1 MALRSTKARW
11 CTGAAAVCAA
21 VCLSLPAAFAEDR
34 LSSVTTAR
42 PQAGPPV
49 AQAMMP
55 DYSGLPDLSGLASFG
70 GSADS
75 AFVSDLFVSDLFV
88 SSSTFRYIKRTQSRT
103 FTGAGFDACAAPS
116 LRVMTAWQKSS
127 GLHALGIYIGGLN
140 RACAQGNLTPSWVSA
155 VARLGWHLVPVYVG
169 RQAPCAR
176 QPHLKLIDPKTA
188 AAQAIDAADDAA
200 NRAAAL
206 GIARGSAVYFDL
218 ESYPRKNAACTN
230 TALSYLGRWTQRM
243 HAHGYLAGFYSS
255 AGSGIT
261 DLVAAGMPGHV
272 RPDALWIAR
281 WDNKSTVQ
289 DAAVPNTAW
298 TPHQRIKQFAG
309 THKESFGGV
318 ALNIDKDYLDG
329 PIARTR

>member
-1 MALRSTKARW
+1 MLAIMALRSTKARW
-11 CTGAAAVCAA
+11 CTAAAAVCAV
-21 VCLSLPAAFAEDR
+21 VCLSLPSAFAEDR
-34 LSSVTTAR
+34 LADAATAR
-42 PQAGPPV
+42 TQAGPP
-49 AQAMMP
+49 ADQAMI
-55 DYSGLPDLSGLASFG
+55 PDLSGLPEFSGLAYFTGLTS
-70 GSADS
+70 S
-75 AFVSDLFVSDLFV
+75 AFVPDLFV
-88 SSSTFRYIKRTQSRT
+88 SSASFQYIKRTQSRT
-103 FTGAGFDACAAPS
+103 FTGDGFDACTAPP
-116 LRVMTAWQKSS
+116 LRAMTAWRKSS
-127 GLHALGIYIGGLN
+127 GLHALGIYIGGVN
-140 RACAQGNLTPSWVSA
+140 RGCGQSNLTPSWVSA
-155 VARLGWHLVPVYVG
+155 VTRMGWRLVPVYVG

-188 AAQAIDAADDAA
+188 TAQAIDAADDAA

-206 GIARGSAVYFDL
+206 GIARGSAIYFDL

-230 TALSYLGRWTQRM
+230 TALSYLGTWTQRM

-309 THKESFGGV
+309 AHKESYGGV

-329 PIARTR
+329 PVARTR

>member
-11 CTGAAAVCAA
+11 CTATAAVCAV
-21 VCLSLPAAFAEDR
+21 VCLSLPSAFAEDR
-34 LSSVTTAR
+34 LADGATAR
-42 PQAGPPV
+42 TQAGPPV
-49 AQAMMP
+49 DQAMP
-55 DYSGLPDLSGLASFG
+55 SDYSGLPDLSFSGMAGFTGL
-70 GSADS
+70 ADS
-75 AFVSDLFVSDLFV
+75 ALVPDLFV
-88 SSSTFRYIKRTQSRT
+88 SSATFRYIKRTQSRT
-103 FTGAGFDACAAPS
+103 FTGAGFDACTAPS
-116 LRVMTAWQKSS
+116 LSAMTAWQKSS

-140 RACAQGNLTPSWVSA
+140 RGCPQGNLTPSWVSA
-155 VARLGWHLVPVYVG
+155 VTHLGWHLVPVYVG

-188 AAQAIDAADDAA
+188 TAQANDAADDAA

-206 GIARGSAVYFDL
+206 GIARGSAIYFDL

-230 TALSYLGRWTQRM
+230 TALSYLGTWTQRM

-261 DLVAAGMPGHV
+261 DLVAAGLPGHV

-309 THKESFGGV
+309 AHKEKFGGV

-329 PIARTR
+329 PVARTR

>member
-1 MALRSTKARW
+1 
-11 CTGAAAVCAA
+11 
-21 VCLSLPAAFAEDR
+21 
-34 LSSVTTAR
+34 
-42 PQAGPPV
+42 
-49 AQAMMP
+49 MP
-55 DYSGLPDLSGLASFG
+55 SDYSGLPDLSFSGMAGFTGL
-70 GSADS
+70 ADS
-75 AFVSDLFVSDLFV
+75 ALVPDLFV
-88 SSSTFRYIKRTQSRT
+88 SSATFRYIKRTQSRT
-103 FTGAGFDACAAPS
+103 FTGAGFDACTAPS
-116 LRVMTAWQKSS
+116 LSAMTAWQKSS

-140 RACAQGNLTPSWVSA
+140 RGCPQGNLTPSWVSA
-155 VARLGWHLVPVYVG
+155 VTHLGWHLVPVYVG

-188 AAQAIDAADDAA
+188 TAQANDAADDAA

-206 GIARGSAVYFDL
+206 GIARGSAIYFDL

-230 TALSYLGRWTQRM
+230 TALSYLGTWTQRM

-261 DLVAAGMPGHV
+261 DLVAAGLPGHV

-309 THKESFGGV
+309 AHKEKFGGV

-329 PIARTR
+329 PVARTR